1 MILIN
6 SIHCR
11 IGGKSGEKSV
21 SFRKFKILNTKNSS
35 SSDLEEIEILF
46 NLDHIISIKPI
57 RIVKSDKIING
68 FWIRT
73 SNGKKYRAS
82 TIPNDLL
89 ELIGEKYQG
98 SISISLDTEDQ
109 PFQ

>member
-1 MILIN
+1 MKFQKFTIIN
-6 SIHCR
+6 S
-11 IGGKSGEKSV
+11 KTSPTEA
-21 SFRKFKILNTKNSS
+21 
-35 SSDLEEIEILF
+35 EEVEVLF

-57 RIVKSDKIING
+57 RISRMDKILNG

-82 TIPNDLL
+82 KIPD
-89 ELIGEKYQG
+89 ELVNIIGEKYQG
-98 SISISLDTEDQ
+98 TVNIIADSDEQ